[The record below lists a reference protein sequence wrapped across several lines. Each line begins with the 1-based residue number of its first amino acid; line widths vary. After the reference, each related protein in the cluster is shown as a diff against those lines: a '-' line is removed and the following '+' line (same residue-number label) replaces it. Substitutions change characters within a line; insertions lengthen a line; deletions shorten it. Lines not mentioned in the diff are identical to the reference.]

1 MVIAAHSDA
10 HKAKSAIMLH
20 CTCAQ
25 LFGRERQRALSKAS
39 LPGTA
44 FPKPLHTGVP
54 KKRFLLLGVER
65 NHLSLPPGDSALDH
79 ELVLK
84 ARRFCILD

>member
-1 MVIAAHSDA
+1 MAARVCRTGRA
-10 HKAKSAIMLH
+10 ARKAEIPIMLH

-54 KKRFLLLGVER
+54 KKRFLFLGVER
-65 NHLSLPPGDSALDH
+65 NHLSFPPGDSALDY

-84 ARRFCILD
+84 AGRF